1 MPKRSS
7 KPAPAEDVP
16 ALEAV
21 AAPKAPPRRRR
32 AKVEAPALEI
42 EADAVSAEVE
52 VVAEPVVDAAFAG
65 LPPEIAAMLAA
76 AAAAE
81 APADVEAEEEA
92 SGLVLPEGGE
102 MVGLPAVLDLTAAS
116 ELRETLIGHRGAP
129 IVLDGSSVERLGGQ
143 CLQILLSARATW
155 AADNRAF
162 ALATPSEALLRDLSI
177 LGVSPESLSTHE
189 SA

>member
-16 ALEAV
+16 ALEAA

-42 EADAVSAEVE
+42 EADAVSPEVE
-52 VVAEPVVDAAFAG
+52 AVAEPVVDAAFAG

-76 AAAAE
+76 AAAE
-81 APADVEAEEEA
+81 APADAEAGEEA

-102 MVGLPAVLDLTAAS
+102 TVGLPAVLDLTAAS

-177 LGVSPESLSTHE
+177 LGVSPESLSTNE